1 MPDPY
6 ASIADKDESLQTMLA
21 DVLELRATDQRQQE
35 MLDDYLAELDLK
47 ENTRVLEIGCGT
59 GAISR
64 AILNLDQVAEV
75 TGIDPSPVF
84 IEYANKLSQDI
95 PGLALQVGDA
105 RNLDFA
111 DDSFDLVVFH
121 TTLCHVP
128 GPEQAL
134 DEAVRVLRPGG
145 TLVIFD
151 GDYTTV
157 TVATAEHDPLQSAV
171 DTMTRNFVENIWL
184 IRQLPRLIKARGLEI
199 SSYRSHGYTKVSDP
213 AYFLTLID
221 RGVDLLMAS
230 GTVGDK
236 QAESLRDEAARR
248 VESGEFFGHIS
259 YVSSIAR
266 KPGS

>member
-6 ASIADKDESLQTMLA
+6 ASIAEKDESLQTMLA

-35 MLDDYLAELDLK
+35 MLDDYLAELDLQ
-47 ENTRVLEIGCGT
+47 ENSCVLEVGCGT

-64 AILNLDQVAEV
+64 AILNLDKVAEV

-84 IEYANKLSQDI
+84 IDYANRLSQDI
-95 PGLALQVGDA
+95 PGLTFQVGDA
-105 RNLDFA
+105 RNLEFEDG
-111 DDSFDLVVFH
+111 SFDLVVFH

-134 DEAVRVLRPGG
+134 DEACRVLRPGG

-157 TVATAEHDPLQSAV
+157 TVATAEYDPLQSAV
-171 DTMTRNFVENIWL
+171 DIMTRNFVENIWL
-184 IRQLPRLIKARGLEI
+184 TRQLPKLISARGLKI
-199 SSYRSHGYTKVSDP
+199 NSYRSHGYTRVSEP

-221 RGVDLLMAS
+221 RGVDLLVGS
-230 GTVGDK
+230 GTVGEN
-236 QAESLRDEAARR
+236 QADSLRAEASRR
-248 VESGEFFGHIS
+248 VEAGEFFGHIS
-259 YVSSIAR
+259 YVSMIAG
-266 KPGS
+266 KPG